1 MGYNNTIANFM
12 SIDDF
17 SSAGGYGFWCG
28 KKCAERK
35 KAEGKRPNF
44 GKSNKA
50 AFDEE
55 QEQLR
60 IAEEMAAAQAA
71 AAEAEGGGGGG
82 SKTPLIIGGVLVL
95 GVIATIVIVKMRK
108 K

>member
-1 MGYNNTIANFM
+1 MSYNNTIANFM
-12 SIDDF
+12 TTDDF

-35 KAEGKRPNF
+35 KQEGVRPKF
-44 GKSNKA
+44 GKANKA
-50 AFDEE
+50 AFDQE

-71 AAEAEGGGGGG
+71 AASQGGGGR
-82 SKTPLIIGGVLVL
+82 SKAPLIIGGVLVL

>member
-1 MGYNNTIANFM
+1 MGYNNAIANFM
-12 SIDDF
+12 STDDF

-35 KAEGKRPNF
+35 KAEGKRPSF

-50 AFDEE
+50 AFDQE

-71 AAEAEGGGGGG
+71 AEAQGGGGGG

>member
-1 MGYNNTIANFM
+1 MSYNNTIANLM
-12 SIDDF
+12 TADEF

-35 KAEGKRPNF
+35 RQEGIRPKF
-44 GKSNKA
+44 GKTNKA
-50 AFDEE
+50 AFDQEQEEKRIMEE
-55 QEQLR
+55 Q
-60 IAEEMAAAQAA
+60 MAQAA
-71 AAEAEGGGGGG
+71 LEAQGGGGGG
-82 SKTPLIIGGVLVL
+82 SKLPLIIGGVLVV

>member
-1 MGYNNTIANFM
+1 MSYNNTIANFM
-12 SIDDF
+12 STDNF

-35 KAEGKRPNF
+35 KAEGKRPSF

-50 AFDEE
+50 AFDQE

-71 AAEAEGGGGGG
+71 AEAQGGGG